1 MATKKVKSA
10 GRYGIR
16 YGKKIRDKTAA
27 VEASSRAKH
36 KCPSCLKQGLKRQAA
51 GIWECRNCN
60 TKIAG
65 GAYNPR
71 TSTMKIVEKALARQ
85 QKE

>member
-27 VEASSRAKH
+27 VESKSRAVH
-36 KCPSCLKQGLKRQAA
+36 KCPYCLKKGLKRQSA
-51 GIWECRNCN
+51 GIWECRICN
-60 TKIAG
+60 KKVAG
-65 GAYNPR
+65 GAYSPR
-71 TSTMKIVEKALARQ
+71 TSAMKIIENALSKISKQ
-85 QKE
+85 

>member
-27 VEASSRAKH
+27 VESNSRAVH
-36 KCPSCLKQGLKRQAA
+36 NCPSCLKKGLKRQAA
-51 GIWECRNCN
+51 GIWQCRICDL
-60 TKIAG
+60 KLAG
-65 GAYNPR
+65 GAYSPK
-71 TSTMKIVEKALARQ
+71 TSATKIIDNALA
-85 QKE
+85 KKTD

>member
-27 VEASSRAKH
+27 VESNSRAVH
-36 KCPSCLKQGLKRQAA
+36 KCPSCLKKGLKRQAA
-51 GIWECRNCN
+51 GIWQCRICN
-60 TKIAG
+60 LKLAG
-65 GAYNPR
+65 GAYSPK
-71 TSTMKIVEKALARQ
+71 TSATKIIENALAKKQ
-85 QKE
+85 D